1 MAQAHILARDNKEKG
16 RSTRRLMRPFVSL
29 LLIQFLIFGLLVAP
43 VPVRAQTSTAASI
56 TPIKHLV
63 VIFQE
68 NISFDHY
75 FGTYPVAANPEGQ
88 PSFTALPNTP
98 SVNGLTDVLMS
109 RNPNSVN
116 TANATGAVN
125 PFRLDRSQAATT
137 DQNHNYGPEQL
148 ALHGGLVDLYP
159 ASVGVAGPPPAG
171 IIPGSILGTTGINMG
186 Y

>member
-75 FGTYPVAANPEGQ
+75 FGTYPVAANPEG
-88 PSFTALPNTP
+88 
-98 SVNGLTDVLMS
+98 
-109 RNPNSVN
+109 
-116 TANATGAVN
+116 
-125 PFRLDRSQAATT
+125 
-137 DQNHNYGPEQL
+137 L
-148 ALHGGLVDLYP
+148 ACLHGAAEYALGQWVDGCTDEPESQFRQYSQCNRSCQP
-159 ASVGVAGPPPAG
+159 IPAGPL
-171 IIPGSILGTTGINMG
+171 PGRHHGSEP
-186 Y
+186 